1 MTYARSRIDA
11 HNQGDCDALTC
22 PLCAEEDA
30 AEDFRECEPC
40 GLRSE
45 DVENC
50 DHGVTACPDCR
61 NEGACHLCDREA
73 VGAA

>member
-1 MTYARSRIDA
+1 MPDPT
-11 HNQGDCDALTC
+11 
-22 PLCAEEDA
+22 
-30 AEDFRECEPC
+30 EDFRECEPC

-45 DVENC
+45 DVETC

-73 VGAA
+73 VAS